1 MSIRHSHIT
10 ARNLARNLSLLTVAA
25 WAGAVPIA
33 AHSSESTGSA
43 GANSIALNP
52 VYYDARPMLET
63 KNGTLQGIE
72 RNGMV
77 MFKNIPYAA
86 PPVGDLRWRPPQPAQ
101 PWVGVRDA
109 SRFGPA
115 CMQPLIDGLTNELV
129 PGSEDCLHLNVFAP
143 KGAKN
148 RPVMLWIHGGGLL
161 TGSASEPYYHP
172 VGLVAEDVIVV
183 TIDYRL
189 GRLGFF
195 APKELVEEAR
205 KNGEPFGNYGIMD
218 QIQALKWVRDNIAT
232 FGGDP
237 GNVTIFGQSAGG
249 RSVAWLMTSP
259 AAAGLFH
266 KAIAQSPQQL
276 PMRQLTQDR
285 FGALAVQANDQKF
298 IEAKGNKTLKEL
310 RALPAAE
317 ASLTAADF
325 ITGGFDSAMI
335 DGEIILGDA
344 IPMFAQGKQ
353 HKVPFMIGTNAWDA
367 SFFALNAPPVAAYIE
382 KMKQDPAMIA
392 RLYKDFRYQCGQALS
407 PQIMADGWYTGA
419 VKLLADSAN
428 KAAPAYAYYY
438 NFITPSLAAS
448 YVGPAHTFELPY
460 VFGALDTANLAPGKI
475 AAVDPCQKIAEG
487 IVDAKQKSK
496 WSDYWFIV
504 TTPGNRA
511 DRSMAQQLAKTW
523 TSFAKTGNPNYDGK
537 NAWPRYNIEDD
548 VMRNF
553 STIPDATIT
562 RVNKARVDYQ
572 LEFIRAFYGL
582 R

>member
-1 MSIRHSHIT
+1 MVRT
-10 ARNLARNLSLLTVAA
+10 LRTV
-25 WAGAVPIA
+25 IA
-33 AHSSESTGSA
+33 ALASLIAIHA
-43 GANSIALNP
+43 AYANE
-52 VYYDARPMLET
+52 VYYEPRPILET
-63 KNGTLQGIE
+63 KNGKLQGVE

-86 PPVGDLRWRPPQPAQ
+86 PPVADLRWRPPQPA
-101 PWVGVRDA
+101 PSWVGVRDA
-109 SRFGPA
+109 SKFGQA
-115 CMQPLIDGLTNELV
+115 CMQPFVDGLSNELV
-129 PGSEDCLHLNVFAP
+129 PGSEDCLKLNVFAP

-148 RPVMLWIHGGGLL
+148 RPVMFWIHGGGLL
-161 TGSASEPYYHP
+161 TGSATEPYYEP
-172 VGLVAEDVIVV
+172 VGLVAEGVILVS
-183 TIDYRL
+183 IDYRL

-237 GNVTIFGQSAGG
+237 NNVTIFGQSAGG
-249 RSVAWLMTSP
+249 RSVTWLMTSP

-285 FGALAVQANDQKF
+285 FGTMAVQANDQKF
-298 IEAKGNKTLKEL
+298 IESKGNKTLKEL
-310 RALPAAE
+310 RALPADE
-317 ASLTAADF
+317 ASLDAADY

-335 DGEIILGDA
+335 DGEIILDDA
-344 IPMFAQGKQ
+344 IPLFAQGKQ
-353 HKVPFMIGTNAWDA
+353 HKVPFMIGTNSWDA
-367 SFFALNAPPVAAYIE
+367 SFFALGAPSVEAYVK

-392 RLYKDFRYQCGQALS
+392 KLYKDYRYQCDQALS

-438 NFITPSLAAS
+438 DFITPSLRGS
-448 YVGPAHTFELPY
+448 YIGPAHTFELPY
-460 VFGALDTANLAPGKI
+460 VFGQLDTANLAPSK
-475 AAVDPCQKIAEG
+475 AATVNPCQKIAEG
-487 IVDAKQKSK
+487 IVDAKQKST
-496 WSDYWFIV
+496 WSKYWFIV
-504 TTPGNRA
+504 TAPGGRA
-511 DRSMAQQLAKTW
+511 DRSMAQQLAKSW

-537 NAWPRYNIEDD
+537 NTWPRYNIEND
-548 VMRNF
+548 VMRHF
-553 STIPDATIT
+553 SSGQEGTIT
-562 RVNKARVDYQ
+562 KVNKARVDYQ
-572 LEFIRAFYGL
+572 LDFVRAFYGV